1 MTEETRTMN
10 EYLRRVRHA
19 SHRNY
24 MCLDTQAFYR
34 DLRSMGFSSQQA
46 FNIAATRKAQA
57 ILYRALQVK

>member
-34 DLRSMGFSSQQA
+34 DLRSMGYTAQQA
-46 FNIAATRKAQA
+46 FNLATFKEQP
-57 ILYRALQVK
+57 VTKE

>member
-19 SHRNY
+19 SHHNY

-34 DLRSMGFSSQQA
+34 DLRAMGYTAQQA
-46 FNIAATRKAQA
+46 FNLATFKE
-57 ILYRALQVK
+57 

>member
-1 MTEETRTMN
+1 MTEGTRTMD

-34 DLRSMGFSSQQA
+34 DLRAMGFSSQQA
-46 FNIAATRKAQA
+46 FNIATFKEQP
-57 ILYRALQVK
+57 VTKE

>member
-1 MTEETRTMN
+1 MTEGTRTMN

-46 FNIAATRKAQA
+46 FNLATFKE
-57 ILYRALQVK
+57 